1 MPKAAIPF
9 DDFAEEGHALT
20 QTKDSNILSNS
31 GNSALLELSLNIRFP
46 GFVTEDYVNTVKQ
59 WHTSEYER
67 AKKRGFVHRAVAD
80 HANSIF
86 MVDVVFVPFHVTLID
101 CLLS

>member
-1 MPKAAIPF
+1 MSHRI
-9 DDFAEEGHALT
+9 
-20 QTKDSNILSNS
+20 S
-31 GNSALLELSLNIRFP
+31 GNTVPRKPSSDNTTS
-46 GFVTEDYVNTVKQ
+46 GYVTEDYAITVKQ

-67 AKKRGFVHRAVAD
+67 AKERGLVHRAVAD

-86 MVDVVFVPFHVTLID
+86 MVDVVFMPFHVTLID